1 VKRWTASGVV
11 LTVLLAGACTDK
23 SEPLG
28 PTATLA
34 QPTTTADPYAIPPVI
49 DEAYVNRV
57 LAGLDAIVGDA
68 VRHVMRTRLLDE
80 EVFYRL
86 RAVSSNDDTFRLKM
100 DGLQDDLLAG
110 MPGYRAEPG
119 NKTTTVV
126 RLLSASSTCLFAEVQ
141 RDFSAVNA
149 AGEARLSTE
158 WVALVPIDPARDTA
172 KHNATRWMF
181 AYDGFRADLSA
192 PGNPCAKLS

>member
-1 VKRWTASGVV
+1 VSGVV
-11 LTVLLAGACTDK
+11 LTVLLAGACADK

-34 QPTTTADPYAIPPVI
+34 QPTTTTDPYAIPPVI

-80 EVFYRL
+80 EVFYLL

-100 DGLQDDLLAG
+100 DGLQEDLFAG
-110 MPGYRAEPG
+110 MSGYRAEPG
-119 NKTTTVV
+119 NKTTIVV

-141 RDFSAVNA
+141 KDFSAVNA
-149 AGEARLSTE
+149 TGESHLSTE
-158 WVALVPIDPARDTA
+158 WVALVPIDLARDTA

-181 AYDGFRADLSA
+181 AYDGFRADMSA
-192 PGNPCAKLS
+192 PPNPCAELS